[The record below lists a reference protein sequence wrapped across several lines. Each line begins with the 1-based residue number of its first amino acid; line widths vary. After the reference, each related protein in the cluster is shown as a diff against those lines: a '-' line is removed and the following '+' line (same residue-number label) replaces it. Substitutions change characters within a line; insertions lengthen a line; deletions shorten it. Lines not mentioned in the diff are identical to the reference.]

1 MMFGNWKK
9 HIAVCVLL
17 LCTFCVQAA
26 EVHSPKREFRSA
38 WITTVWAIDW
48 PKTSW
53 GSYDN
58 AAAQQQE
65 LVQLF
70 DSLHAANMNAA
81 CLQVRGFCDA
91 MYRSKYEP
99 WSKYL
104 TGTRGGEPAYDPL
117 GLAIREAHSRGMEL
131 HVWLNPYRY
140 ASSPETYGEL
150 PTDYSKTHPEWLMRY
165 GDATILNP
173 GLPEVRERIAAV
185 VADILENYDVDGVL
199 FDDYFYL
206 SGTPMSMDADLY
218 TANNPLGLSQAD
230 WRREN
235 VNEMVRLVHD
245 TIKAVK
251 PWVTFGIGPA
261 PQVAS
266 SDEHAAKYGV
276 DKMPFSDWQYN
287 GIYSD
292 PLAWLSRGTIDYISP
307 QMYWNIES
315 SYSFAVFSAWWTKV
329 SNQFG
334 RHFYAS
340 HSVEGSGRSYPV
352 TETSDQVTVLRQ
364 DDRNSAAGSVFYSI
378 RNAVFADGFIRN
390 LRNTVYRYPALPPMK
405 AWERKTDALYV
416 SNITYSGST
425 GKLSWTEPAD
435 NLRYAVYCIPK
446 DYQSR
451 TGVFFSPE
459 NLVGLT
465 YTNSCKVPL
474 KQNYTY
480 AVAVVDRY
488 GNEFPPMVR
497 DASKTT
503 LAVPQ
508 LLVPTDGSQQL
519 VPSAFSWSQAK
530 GVDSYLVQIATDAD
544 FADLIESY
552 ETADTTF
559 FTGKVARIA
568 DGGTYY
574 WRIIARGANADEV
587 ATPAR
592 SFTAK
597 MFSVLSPAKSEKDVS
612 LVPLL
617 RCDSVEE
624 KSVRYTFEVGTSV
637 QMRTED
643 IVYRS
648 ETSVPRLQMPESVL
662 AQTTTY
668 YIRVTAEYG
677 TVKIVSELSS
687 FRTLSLPVPVPE
699 FIEPSGNAVIKSTE
713 LHVAWKEQNAQ
724 SFRVELST
732 VESFAPRNTKV
743 LTVDAYT
750 YEATYTNVAEGTYF
764 LRVRASS
771 VDGWKDSP
779 VLSITM
785 EKPTALAGQEYDEWY
800 VSEGLIVA
808 QQTMPYVLYNLLGIP
823 VLEGTTA
830 VGTTSL
836 PALEGV
842 FVLQVGQT
850 KKKIVL

>member
-1 MMFGNWKK
+1 MNTTVKR
-9 HIAVCVLL
+9 ICRILPLL
-17 LCTFCVQAA
+17 LSVLSVQMLFAA
-26 EVHSPKREFRSA
+26 APKREFRAA
-38 WITTVWAIDW
+38 WISTVWAIDW
-48 PKTSW
+48 PKNSW
-53 GSYDN
+53 GSADN

-65 LVQLF
+65 LIQIL
-70 DSLHAANMNAA
+70 DSLQMANMNAA
-81 CLQVRGFCDA
+81 CLQVRGFSDA

-104 TGTRGGEPAYDPL
+104 TGTRGGEPTYDPL
-117 GLAIREAHSRGMEL
+117 ALAVQEAHNRGMEL

-140 ASSPETYGEL
+140 ASSNETYGNL
-150 PTDYSKTHPEWLMRY
+150 PTDYSQTHPEWLMRY

-218 TANNPLGLSQAD
+218 AANNPQGLSQAE

-266 SDEHAAKYGV
+266 SEEHAAKYGV
-276 DKMPFSDWQYN
+276 EKMPFSDWQYN

-292 PLAWLSRGTIDYISP
+292 PLAWLSRATIDYISP
-307 QMYWNIES
+307 QMYWNINS
-315 SYSFAVFSAWWTKV
+315 SYSFAVFSAWWSKV

-340 HSVEGSGRSYPV
+340 HSVEGAGVSYPV
-352 TETSDQVTVLRQ
+352 TETSDQVTVLRN
-364 DDRNSAAGSVFYSI
+364 DDRNSATGSVFFSI
-378 RNAVFADGFIRN
+378 YKAMLADGFIRN

-405 AWERKTDALYV
+405 AWERSSEALYV

-425 GKLSWTEPAD
+425 GKLSWTAPAE

-451 TGVFFSPE
+451 RGVFFSPE
-459 NLVGLT
+459 NLVGFT

-480 AVAVVDRY
+480 AVAVLDRY
-488 GNEFPPMVR
+488 GNEYPPVVR
-497 DASKTT
+497 DAAK
-503 LAVPQ
+503 AVLSAPQ
-508 LLVPTDGSQQL
+508 LLVPADGAVQL
-519 VPSAFSWSQAK
+519 VPSTFSWTTAP
-530 GVDSYLVQIATDAD
+530 GVDSYLLQVATDQE
-544 FADLIESY
+544 FNNLIESY

-559 FTGKVARIA
+559 FSGKVARIA

-574 WRIIARGANADEV
+574 WRLIARGANADDLPT
-587 ATPAR
+587 AAHR
-592 SFTAK
+592 FTAK
-597 MFSVLSPAKSEKDVS
+597 MFSVLSPANTQTDVS
-612 LVPLL
+612 LVPVIS
-617 RCDSVEE
+617 CDSVEE
-624 KSVRYTFEVGTSV
+624 PDVRYNFEISRSV

-643 IVYRS
+643 MVY
-648 ETSVPRLQMPESVL
+648 TAQTTVPRCAVPDSTL

-668 YIRVTAEYG
+668 YLRCTASYG
-677 TVKIVSELSS
+677 TVQIVSDISS
-687 FRTLSLPVPVPE
+687 FTTMSLPVPTP
-699 FIEPSGNAVIKSTE
+699 VILSPADNE
-713 LHVAWKEQNAQ
+713 VVRSADLHVAWEKQNAR

-732 VESFAPRNTKV
+732 VTSFAPRNTKT
-743 LTVDAYT
+743 LNTDAYT
-750 YEATYTNVAEGTYF
+750 YNATYTNLSEGDYY

-771 VDGWKDSP
+771 VDGWVSSDMLRVTIQP
-779 VLSITM
+779 A
-785 EKPTALAGQEYDEWY
+785 TACEAARENNWY
-800 VSEGLIVA
+800 VSNGAIVA
-808 QQTMPYVLYNLLGIP
+808 EQPMPYSVYNLLGI
-823 VLEGTTA
+823 VLAKGTTNIGTTA
-830 VGTTSL
+830 LPAVQGVLIVQVGTTKRI
-836 PALEGV
+836 V
-842 FVLQVGQT
+842 VL
-850 KKKIVL
+850 

>member
-1 MMFGNWKK
+1 MSVGVKK
-9 HIAVCVLL
+9 YIAVGLFL
-17 LCTFCVQAA
+17 LCAFSVQAA
-26 EVHSPKREFRSA
+26 GVQAPKREFRSA

-48 PKTSW
+48 PKNSW
-53 GSYDN
+53 GSVDN
-58 AAAQQQE
+58 AAAQQRE
-65 LVQLF
+65 LVQLL
-70 DSLHAANMNAA
+70 DSLQAANMNAA
-81 CLQVRGFCDA
+81 CFQVRGFCDA

-117 GLAIREAHSRGMEL
+117 ALAVSEAHARGMEL

-140 ASSPETYGEL
+140 ASSPETYGSL
-150 PTDYSKTHPEWLMRY
+150 PDDYSQTHPEWLMRY

-218 TANNPLGLSQAD
+218 AANNPLGLSQAD

-235 VNEMVRLVHD
+235 VNEMVRLVYD

-315 SYSFAVFSAWWTKV
+315 SYSFAVFSAWWSKV

-352 TETSDQVTVLRQ
+352 SETSDQVTVLRN
-364 DDRNSAAGSVFYSI
+364 DDRNSAVGSVFYSI
-378 RNAVFADGFIRN
+378 YNAVYAEGFIRN

-405 AWERKTDALYV
+405 AWERRTDALYV

-451 TGVFFSPE
+451 MGVFFSPE
-459 NLVGLT
+459 NLVGFT

-488 GNEFPPMVR
+488 GNEFPPVVR
-497 DASKTT
+497 DAARTV
-503 LAVPQ
+503 LPVPQ
-508 LLVPTDGSQQL
+508 LLTPADGALQL
-519 VPSAFSWSQAK
+519 VPSSFSWSSAR
-530 GVDSYLVQIATDAD
+530 GVDSYLVQFATDAA
-544 FADLIESY
+544 FTDLIESY

-568 DGGTYY
+568 DGGTYH
-574 WRIIARGANADEV
+574 WRVIARGANADEV
-587 ATPAR
+587 VSPAR
-592 SFTAK
+592 AFTAK
-597 MFSVLSPAKSEKDVS
+597 MFSVLSPAKSEKEVS
-612 LVPLL
+612 LAPLL
-617 RCDSVEE
+617 RCDSVESE
-624 KSVRYTFEVGTSV
+624 SVRYTFEVSTSV

-643 IVYRS
+643 IVYKA

-662 AQTTTY
+662 AQITTY
-668 YIRVTAEYG
+668 YVRCTAEYDA
-677 TVKIVSELSS
+677 VRIVSELSS

-699 FIEPSGNAVIKSTE
+699 ILQPSDKEVIKNTE
-713 LHVAWKEQNAQ
+713 LHVSWQPQNAQ

-732 VESFAPRNTKV
+732 VESFAPRNTKTMNV
-743 LTVDAYT
+743 NAYT
-750 YEATYTNVAEGTYF
+750 YEATFTNVAEGNWF

-771 VDGWKDSP
+771 VDGWVTSP
-779 VLSITM
+779 VLSVVV
-785 EKPTALAGQEYDEWY
+785 EKPTALSEQESSAWY
-800 VSEGLIVA
+800 VSEGMIVSDRA
-808 QQTMPYVLYNLLGIP
+808 MPYVLYNLLG
-823 VLEGTTA
+823 VSVAKGTTA

-850 KKKIVL
+850 QKKIVL